1 MEESKKDQKK
11 KNSVKSMIKRR
22 RLRKEQDMQSEDKED
37 PDIA

>member
-22 RLRKEQDMQSEDKED
+22 RLRKGQEMQSEDKED